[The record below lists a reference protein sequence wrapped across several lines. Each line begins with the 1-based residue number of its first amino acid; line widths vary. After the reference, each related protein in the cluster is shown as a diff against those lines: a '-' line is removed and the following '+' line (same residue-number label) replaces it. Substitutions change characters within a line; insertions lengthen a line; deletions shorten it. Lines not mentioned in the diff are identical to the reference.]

1 MRQAYPKHPR
11 EIPIRIINR
20 SIEDGLLSGIAT
32 TAEVA
37 LAEKMSDYLLRLGYS
52 SAHITGIIVQLLTK
66 GKVRVDF
73 REYTERLELISP
85 SDQLNSAQAMTLL
98 EDFITEISTPEDTQP
113 KTTNSTQRIV
123 VQLPKGGRKV

>member
-1 MRQAYPKHPR
+1 MREAYPKHPR

-32 TAEVA
+32 TAEVT
-37 LAEKMSDYLLRLGYS
+37 LGEKLSDYLLRLGYS

-73 REYTERLELISP
+73 REYTERLELVNPADRLTST
-85 SDQLNSAQAMTLL
+85 QAMTLL
-98 EDFITEISTPEDTQP
+98 EDFIAEISTPEDSDR
-113 KTTNSTQRIV
+113 KTTSSTQRIV
-123 VQLPKGGRKV
+123 VQLPKAGRKA